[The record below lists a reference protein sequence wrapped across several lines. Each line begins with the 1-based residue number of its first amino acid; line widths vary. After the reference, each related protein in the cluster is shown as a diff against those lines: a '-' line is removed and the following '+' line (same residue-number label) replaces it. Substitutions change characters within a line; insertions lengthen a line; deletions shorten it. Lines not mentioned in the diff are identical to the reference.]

1 MCMIHKFSRDRSYM
15 EKAWSASGNSKCVSK
30 GFLSFVLRWRLFI
43 RFWRSFKAS
52 PSFSVSLF
60 SHTHIPLRFNNGI
73 LYQWHFLS
81 WQYWEKGA
89 KNDLQ
94 IKCHVLLYSCTA
106 VLQERSTFQSVPE
119 TGLKAPNPALRVVGD
134 SLHLQLLQ
142 PNPAPHIQ
150 ASNASSTL

>member
-1 MCMIHKFSRDRSYM
+1 MCMIHKFSRDRRYM
-15 EKAWSASGNSKCVSK
+15 EKAWSASGNSKCISK

-52 PSFSVSLF
+52 PSFSVSF
-60 SHTHIPLRFNNGI
+60 
-73 LYQWHFLS
+73 FLS
-81 WQYWEKGA
+81 LTHTSLPSSIMVFCINNIFSRQYWEKGA

-94 IKCHVLLYSCTA
+94 IQCHVFLYSCTA

-119 TGLKAPNPALRVVGD
+119 TGLQAPNPALRVVWD

-150 ASNASSTL
+150 ASNA